1 MRASLQNPPSTPQAS
16 EELVDEL
23 THGLRETA
31 RSVVPWFLEQMPR
44 MYFQDTDHTTQLN
57 HLRAIIATK
66 ASGRPLEL
74 TLRSEDGTQL
84 TSMRPSNYPGVLA
97 DLVSQLPM
105 DQPLRA
111 AKIHT
116 AGDGSLVLDTFE
128 FGHRELFN
136 PNDAKQALKL
146 RQTIDYAATH
156 APDWSPTQI
165 ADYFKNCTAE
175 YVLTITPLRITSHRQ
190 LCKQVSGTDSGVVS
204 LEQESDPTQSRIT
217 IAVGNITTRIM
228 LERTARRLSKDSISV
243 LRAYLDTIEDPGNGV
258 LTIVGFVVQGPDGKA
273 IDPSSEIWRRAK
285 KDLERIKWYDNR
297 TLDLA
302 YRNWSLGL
310 DRAEAMIAL
319 CSLVHQVLVK
329 ANPYAFARERLF
341 SGVERALPQS
351 TQIVDLLMARFN
363 PTGAISD
370 GEFLKRAG
378 EIDADIDVKVGTED
392 IRTMLHAMVEALRHT
407 LRTNF
412 FLPHRYALVLRIDP
426 KFLKTEERPE
436 LPYGS
441 FFVHGRGFN
450 GFHNR
455 FQDIARGGLRVVK
468 PSTLEQ
474 HAREAERLFDEVYAL
489 SYAQHL
495 KNKDIP
501 EGGAKAAILLEPDG
515 EVNRS
520 VKAFVDSLLDLITPE
535 PSTKRVIVDR
545 LGYEELIYL
554 GPDENITPEHIEWI
568 VDRAKKR
575 GYGMPNAFMSSK
587 PGAGINHK
595 VYGVTSEGVNVFLN
609 VALRA
614 RGFDPTARPFT
625 VKITGGPDGDVAG
638 NMIKILH
645 RDYGDNA
652 RIVGIADGSGCGEDP
667 DGLNVGELLRL
678 VDKSLPIGDFDRT
691 KLGARGRVVTIN
703 DPDGVPLRNTMH
715 NRVIA
720 DAFVTGG
727 GRPNTIHGKN
737 WKDFLTSEGV
747 PSSGIIV
754 EGANLFLTPE
764 ARQSL
769 SEAGC
774 LIIKDSS
781 ANKCGVICSSYEI
794 SACMLVSEAEF
805 LAMKSVYVEQ
815 VLGKLR
821 ELARREALLLM
832 SEHRRHPQVAL
843 PDASTTLSKV
853 ANRAAVAIEAGIS
866 GWSDSDQQLAR
877 QLVLDHLPK
886 VLLERVGDRL
896 WTLLPKA
903 YTNWMM
909 AKSLAM
915 RMVYR
920 EGIEF
925 LETVPSNAI
934 AELAVWYLRQDRET
948 NKLVGEIASSNLAH
962 KDRIAELIS
971 RAGTRA
977 ALLDAEA

>member
-1 MRASLQNPPSTPQAS
+1 MRASLQSEPTTPQAS
-16 EELVDEL
+16 EELVDEI

-44 MYFQDTDHTTQLN
+44 MYFQDTDHATQLH

-74 TLRSEDGTQL
+74 TLRNEDGSQL
-84 TSMRPSNYPGVLA
+84 TSMRPANYPGVLA
-97 DLVSQLPM
+97 DLVAQLPM

-136 PNDAKQALKL
+136 SADPKQALKL

-156 APDWSPTQI
+156 APEWTPAQI
-165 ADYFKNCTAE
+165 AEHFKNCTAE
-175 YVLTITPLRITSHRQ
+175 YVLTITPLRITSHKA
-190 LCKQVSGTDSGVVS
+190 LFLQVAGTDSAVVS

-228 LERTARRLSKDSISV
+228 LERTARRLSKDSISIQ
-243 LRAYLDTIEDPGNGV
+243 RAYLDTIEDPGNGV
-258 LTIVGFVVQGPDGKA
+258 ITIVGFVVQGPDGKSL
-273 IDPSSEIWRRAK
+273 DPTSELWRRVK

-310 DRAEAMIAL
+310 ERAEAIIAL
-319 CSLVHQVLVK
+319 CSLVHQILVK
-329 ANPYAFARERLF
+329 HNPHAFARERLF
-341 SGVERALPQS
+341 SGVERALPQA
-351 TQIVDLLMARFN
+351 TAIVDLLMARFS
-363 PTGAISD
+363 PTTPISD
-370 GEFLKRAG
+370 TEYLKRAN
-378 EIDADIDVKVGTED
+378 EIDADIDLKVGTED
-392 IRTMLHAMVEALRHT
+392 IRTMLHSMVDALRHT
-407 LRTNF
+407 MRTNF
-412 FLPHRYALVLRIDP
+412 FLPSRYSLVLRIDP
-426 KFLKTEERPE
+426 KFLKNEDRPE
-436 LPYGS
+436 IPYGA

-468 PSTLEQ
+468 PASLEQ
-474 HAREAERLFDEVYAL
+474 HSREAERLFDEVYGL

-515 EVNRS
+515 EINRS
-520 VKAFVDSLLDLITPE
+520 VKAFVDGILDLITVE
-535 PSTKRVIVDR
+535 PATKRLIVDR

-554 GPDENITPEHIEWI
+554 GPDENITPAHIEWI
-568 VDRAKKR
+568 VDRARKR
-575 GYGMPNAFMSSK
+575 GYSMPNAFMSSK

-614 RGFDPTARPFT
+614 RGFEPTSRPFT

-638 NMIKILH
+638 NMIKILA

-667 DGLNVGELLRL
+667 DGLNMQELLRL
-678 VDKSLPIGDFDRT
+678 VTKSLPIGDFDRS
-691 KLGARGRVVTIN
+691 KLGKRGRIVTIN
-703 DPDGVPLRNTMH
+703 ETDGVPLRNTMH
-715 NRVIA
+715 NRVIS
-720 DAFVTGG
+720 DAFVPGG

-737 WKDFLTSEGV
+737 WRDFLTADSV
-747 PSSGIIV
+747 PTSGIIV

-764 ARQSL
+764 ARKSL
-769 SEAGC
+769 SELGC

-805 LAMKSVYVEQ
+805 LAMKAEYVEQ
-815 VLGKLR
+815 VLVKLR
-821 ELARREALLLM
+821 ELARREAMLLM

-866 GWSDSDQQLAR
+866 RWSEADVLLSR

-886 VLLERVGDRL
+886 VLVDRVGDKL
-896 WTLLPKA
+896 WTRLPKA
-903 YTNWMM
+903 YTNWMI

-925 LETVPSNAI
+925 LETVPSEAI
-934 AELAVWYLRQDRET
+934 SGLALWYMRQDQET
-948 NKLVGEIASSNLAH
+948 QKLVDEIERSSLVH
-962 KDRIAELIS
+962 KERIRDLVS

-977 ALLDAEA
+977 ALLDAQT